1 MSYEDK
7 LEKTIEW
14 LHGAGLRK
22 EAIELLALLSK
33 DANSDDIYAAIRRLR
48 IERARMIALGRAAK
62 RGNNDRR
69 AYQASK

>member
-7 LEKTIEW
+7 LKETIDW
-14 LHGAGLRK
+14 LHSAGLRK

-33 DANSDDIYAAIRRLR
+33 DANNENIYAAIRKLK

-62 RGNNDRR
+62 RGSNDRR
-69 AYQASK
+69 AC